1 MPIIIDLPPQN
12 IKVEN
17 TKIEHYMNND
27 QLDTPKIDYGVFK
40 LDKDLFE
47 NIYLKDKFSALVDLW
62 EQNTAFE
69 SSISNIIENDN
80 FKKIVELK
88 NKAIP
93 LIIDEIDREPSI
105 LVWALNIIT
114 GKSMSS
120 NGRETIEEVCKK
132 WVRAYRNGRI
142 QNV

>member
-12 IKVEN
+12 VKFEN
-17 TKIEHYMNND
+17 TKIENIKNEGQQD
-27 QLDTPKIDYGVFK
+27 KSIDDHGVYK

-47 NIYLKDKFSALVDLW
+47 NIYLKDKFNSLVDIW

-69 SSISNIIENDN
+69 SSISNIIEDDY
-80 FKKIVELK
+80 FKKIVDMK

-93 LIIDEIDREPSI
+93 LIIDEIEREPSV

-120 NGRETIEEVCKK
+120 GGRETIEQVCKK
-132 WVRAYRNGRI
+132 WVKYYREGRI